1 MLIWV
6 LAALLVGGFG
16 LIGHQSGVIRWG
28 LAFIGVAIGLGL
40 TGVLGGPIGAGLA
53 AMGVKDQIALDM
65 LPGVIT
71 FLIFTL
77 IFLGVGIAL
86 HRPVDHHFKYRSDE
100 PTRQAFERTNQ
111 ALGLFVGL
119 LSGICVYFSVGKYI
133 YHNGYLAVQ
142 TTSESAEAT
151 PVRYVAQLRQEM
163 ESTGWAKTFAAVD
176 STTTKYY
183 DVADILGIL
192 HANPLVHGRAE
203 SYPPFLTLAEAPEF
217 TDIGADAE
225 YMKLLQEQPS
235 LAAVL
240 NNPKTQTIL
249 NSATVMEAFQKT
261 DLKDFRQYLE
271 TGESP
276 RYESEK
282 ILGHWRADPGA
293 IFTTLKRQRLNLSP
307 VEVRK
312 IRETLTPI
320 LAGTTLTA
328 YTDGRFT
335 LKIAAVAPVET
346 PAPDAAQTE
355 AQTEVANSRSA
366 YLARYGITGQAAAPA
381 QAAPKAAPTVS
392 APTAIP
398 VIDAF
403 EGTWVRT
410 DGTYVLSGEMKG
422 QKLTLEALVNETG
435 RLTWTFGSGDKKL
448 TVFFVRTS

>member
-16 LIGHQSGVIRWG
+16 LIGHQSGAIRWG
-28 LAFIGVAIGLGL
+28 LAFIGAAIGLAL

-53 AMGVKDQIALDM
+53 AMGVKDQVALHM

-71 FLIFTL
+71 FLVLTL

-86 HRPVDHHFKYRSDE
+86 HRPVEHHFKYRTDE
-100 PTRQAFERTNQ
+100 PTRQAFERMNQ

-133 YHNGYLAVQ
+133 YHHGYLAVQ

-176 STTTKYY
+176 SSPAKYY
-183 DVADILGIL
+183 DVSDILGIL
-192 HANPLVHGRAE
+192 HGNPLVHGRAE
-203 SYPPFLTLAEAPEF
+203 SYPPFLSLAELPEF
-217 TDIGADAE
+217 TDIGGDTE
-225 YMKLLQEQPS
+225 YMKLVQEQPS

-240 NNPKTQTIL
+240 NHPKTQTIL
-249 NSATVMEAFQKT
+249 NNPSIMDAFAKT

-307 VEVRK
+307 IETRK
-312 IRETLTPI
+312 IREALTPI
-320 LAGTTLTA
+320 LSGTKLTA
-328 YTDGRFT
+328 YTDGRFRLT
-335 LKIAAVAPVET
+335 IAAPAPVET
-346 PAPDAAQTE
+346 PAPENAQADPQTE
-355 AQTEVANSRSA
+355 AANARNS
-366 YLARYGITGQAAAPA
+366 YLARYGVGAQAAPA
-381 QAAPKAAPTVS
+381 AAAPKAAAPAASPTS
-392 APTAIP
+392 IPAI
-398 VIDAF
+398 DSF
-403 EGTWVRT
+403 EGTWVRA
-410 DGTYVLSGEMKG
+410 DGSYVLSGEMKG
-422 QKLTLEALVNETG
+422 QKLTLEAIVNETG